1 MSCIMSHE
9 GEWSPDFFDFFEDMT
24 RLAKAHACKDTLMG
38 DTPSKLAASFRQN
51 AKDRLV
57 CVMIA
62 GLGKGLLLAGLPSLS
77 AVLGGH

>member
-1 MSCIMSHE
+1 MCVLQLNVFDSVDVLKRRPMSVN
-9 GEWSPDFFDFFEDMT
+9 
-24 RLAKAHACKDTLMG
+24 ACKDTLMG
-38 DTPSKLAASFRQN
+38 DTPIKLAATFRQN

-77 AVLGGH
+77 VALGGR